1 MDSKKTAQD
10 IYNILQPYKIVKI
23 YNCMTRLR
31 LHFKN
36 TDKLPLDELKKIDG
50 VLGVNINEEELQIVL
65 GPGKA
70 AAVANDFKEIY
81 KDKGKNGTEKNHIT
95 SISQDEKAKGKKIGV
110 NQAEK
115 LHNEIRKK
123 NATPFKLLLKRIANI
138 FLPLIPAFVACGLI
152 TGLLNIA
159 FKIDINIVN
168 YPVVQVLQIAGNAV
182 FWGLNIF
189 VGINTAREFNA
200 SPMLGGTMAA
210 IITHPLLNNINIFGI
225 ELSAGR
231 GGIIAVLLV
240 VAFSSWLENR
250 LHKIIPQI
258 FDLFL
263 TPLLVILI
271 ATFPALFILQP
282 LGGIISEYI
291 GLIVTSAINTGGSIT
306 GFILGGI
313 YLPLVMTGL
322 HQGLT
327 PIHAELLSQYGVTIL
342 LPILAM
348 AGAGQVG
355 ASVAVYLKT
364 KNKKLKRTIIS
375 ALPVGFMGI
384 GEPLIYGVT
393 LPLGKPFIA
402 ACIGGAFGGAVQAFF
417 AVGATS
423 IGLSGFPLAASTDK
437 ILCYLLGLFT
447 AYIIGFIAALLIGF
461 RDVDDIDV
469 ETK

>member
-1 MDSKKTAQD
+1 MDSKQTAQD
-10 IYNILQPYKIVKI
+10 IYKIVEPYHILKA

-31 LHFKN
+31 LYLEN
-36 TDKLPLDELKKIDG
+36 MDDLPLDKLKKVPN
-50 VLGVNINEEELQIVL
+50 VLGVNISGTELQIVL

-70 AAVANDFKEIY
+70 STVTTDFNNLWQSSQNNNKEISAP
-81 KDKGKNGTEKNHIT
+81 N
-95 SISQDEKAKGKKIGV
+95 SQPNKATNPKIGE
-110 NQAEK
+110 AEK

-123 NATPFKLLLKRIANI
+123 NATPFKLMLKKISNI
-138 FLPLIPAFVACGLI
+138 FLPLIPAFIACGLI

-159 FKIDINIVN
+159 FKIDPNIAT
-168 YPVVQVLQIAGNAV
+168 YPVVKILQIAGNAA
-182 FWGLNIF
+182 FFGLNIF
-189 VGINTAREFNA
+189 IGINAAKELKA
-200 SPMLGGTMAA
+200 SPMLGGTMAV
-210 IITHPLLNNINIFGI
+210 IISHPMLNDITLFDIN
-225 ELSAGR
+225 LSTGR

-240 VAFSSWLENR
+240 VAFSSWLENQ
-250 LHKIIPQI
+250 LHKIVPKIL
-258 FDLFL
+258 DLFL

-291 GLIVTSAINTGGSIT
+291 GLVVTTAINSGGSIT
-306 GFILGGI
+306 GFILSGI

-322 HQGLT
+322 HQALT
-327 PIHAELLSQYGVTIL
+327 PIHTELLSQYGVTIL

-355 ASVAVYLKT
+355 ASIAVYLRT
-364 KNKKLKRTIIS
+364 KNSKLKQTIIS

-423 IGLSGFPLAASTDK
+423 IGLSGLPLAASTDK
-437 ILCYLLGLFT
+437 ILYYLIGLCT
-447 AYIIGFIAALLIGF
+447 AYIAGFIAALLIGF
-461 RDVDDIDV
+461 NDPVD
-469 ETK
+469 E

>member
-1 MDSKKTAQD
+1 MNSRKTAQEL
-10 IYNILQPYKIVKI
+10 YNILQPYKIIKA

-31 LHFKN
+31 LQIEDLA
-36 TDKLPLDELKKIDG
+36 TVPLDKLKQVEN
-50 VLGVNINEEELQIVL
+50 VLGVNISGTELQVVL

-70 AAVANDFKEIY
+70 GAVAKDFNDICHKAVKKDGETKE
-81 KDKGKNGTEKNHIT
+81 KSNGAEKN
-95 SISQDEKAKGKKIGV
+95 IG
-110 NQAEK
+110 QAEK
-115 LHNEIRKK
+115 LHSEIRKK
-123 NATPFKLLLKRIANI
+123 NATPFKLWLKRIANI
-138 FLPLIPAFVACGLI
+138 FLPLIPAFIACGLI
-152 TGLLNIA
+152 TGILNIA
-159 FKIDINIVN
+159 VKFDADIVN
-168 YPVVQVLQIAGNAV
+168 YPAVQILQIAGNAV

-189 VGINTAREFNA
+189 VGVNTAKEFKA

-210 IITHPLLNNINIFGI
+210 IITHPMLASISLFDI
-225 ELSAGR
+225 ELLPGR

-240 VAFSSWLENR
+240 VAFSSWLENQ
-250 LHKIIPQI
+250 LHKIVPKIL
-258 FDLFL
+258 DLFL

-291 GLIVTSAINTGGSIT
+291 GLIVTSAINNGGSVT
-306 GFILGGI
+306 GFVLGGV

-327 PIHAELLSQYGVTIL
+327 PIHAELLSRYGVTIL

-348 AGAGQVG
+348 PGAGQVG
-355 ASVAVYLKT
+355 ASFAVYLKT
-364 KNKKLKRTIIS
+364 KNKKLKQTIIS

-393 LPLGKPFIA
+393 LPLGKPFIC

-423 IGLSGFPLAASTDK
+423 IGLSGLPLSASTDK
-437 ILCYLLGLFT
+437 ILYYLLGLVT
-447 AYIIGFIAALLIGF
+447 AYIVGFIAVLIIGF
-461 RDVDDIDV
+461 KDPID
-469 ETK
+469 E